1 MSFDAHQLSPVAGA
15 HWHNLDPRAR
25 VAWMAGSAISW
36 LILGGIG
43 VAIEMSV
50 GRSLVPVGNVSLP
63 LIGIC
68 ATAVL
73 LVLSLV
79 WAQLAWGRF
88 RFLLSDR
95 ELTVES
101 GVLWRSRRCIPR
113 SRVQHVDIQSGPID
127 RALGLVEVHLYVA
140 GGMGPVAQ
148 LPGVAPMVAEQL
160 KGALVIDAPIDGGFD
175 GV

>member
-1 MSFDAHQLSPVAGA
+1 MSFDAYQHSPVAG
-15 HWHNLDPRAR
+15 HWHYLDPRAR
-25 VAWMAGSAISW
+25 LAWMGGSTITW
-36 LILGGIG
+36 LILGAIGI
-43 VAIEMSV
+43 AIEVSV
-50 GRSLVPVGNVSLP
+50 GRSLVHVGGASLP
-63 LIGIC
+63 LIGIG
-68 ATAVL
+68 ATAGL

-88 RFLLSDR
+88 RFMLSER

-148 LPGVAPMVAEQL
+148 LPGVAPGIAEQL
-160 KGALVIDAPIDGGFD
+160 KGALVVDAPADGGFD

>member
-1 MSFDAHQLSPVAGA
+1 MSFDAYQHSPGQ
-15 HWHNLDPRAR
+15 WQSLDPRAR
-25 VAWMAGSAISW
+25 VAWMVGSAITW
-36 LILGGIG
+36 LVLGSIGI
-43 VAIEMSV
+43 AIEMSV
-50 GRSLVPVGNVSLP
+50 GHGLVQFGGRTIPAWGL
-63 LIGIC
+63 L

-79 WAQLAWGRF
+79 WAQLAWARF
-88 RFLLSDR
+88 RFMLSDR

-101 GVLWRSRRCIPR
+101 GVLFRSRRCIPR

-127 RALGLVEVHLYVA
+127 RLLGLVEVHLYVA

-148 LPGVAPMVAEQL
+148 IPGILPVEAEQL
-160 KGALVIDAPIDGGFD
+160 KSSLVVDMPAEGALD

>member
-1 MSFDAHQLSPVAGA
+1 MSFEAYQHSPVSG
-15 HWHNLDPRAR
+15 HWYNLDPRAR

-36 LILGGIG
+36 LVLGAIG
-43 VAIEMSV
+43 VVIELSV
-50 GRSLVPVGNVSLP
+50 GKSLVRVGNATLP
-63 LIGIC
+63 LIGLGV
-68 ATAVL
+68 TAVL

-79 WAQLAWGRF
+79 WAQIAWGRF
-88 RFLLSDR
+88 RFMLSDR

-113 SRVQHVDIQSGPID
+113 TRVQHVDIQSGPID

-160 KGALVIDAPIDGGFD
+160 KSALVVDAPADGGFD